1 MRKIDP
7 ARLGEALEQLDQAV
21 RAHTEWQERLL
32 EAIVHGLPLDSGA
45 LADRVHFGCRFNRW
59 YFDRAPAE
67 LWGHP
72 AYAALGVEHWRLH
85 RLTGRL
91 LQKLGID
98 APIEVEE
105 FDELVAGNERL
116 RASLGSL
123 RKGVDLDLRTLD
135 ATSGAAARSGL
146 LSDLRAW
153 RELAERGVQKC
164 SIVIVDLDRF
174 AAINDAHGRSVGD
187 AVLGAAV
194 TQLARLLRPFDKIYR
209 HGADEFLIALPGAD
223 LSMAQSVIRRVRDA
237 FAARPLRVGTEGL
250 ELTVT
255 AAFGL
260 AALDPE
266 VGAEE
271 SVERA
276 EQALLLAKTAGG
288 NRAIS
293 WDPSVTTGVRLPR
306 LKLDDIKS

>member
-1 MRKIDP
+1 MRKIHP

-21 RAHTEWQERLL
+21 RAHTDWQERLL
-32 EAIVHGLPLDSGA
+32 EAIVHGLAPDSGV
-45 LADRVHFGCRFNRW
+45 LADGVHFGCRFNRW

-91 LQKLGID
+91 LRKLEGD

-105 FDELVAGNERL
+105 FDELIAGNERL
-116 RASLGSL
+116 RATVGSL
-123 RKGVDLDLRTLD
+123 RQGIDLALRTID

-146 LSDLRAW
+146 LPELRAW
-153 RELAERGVQKC
+153 RELAARGVQPC
-164 SIVIVDLDRF
+164 SIAVVDVDGLG
-174 AAINDAHGRSVGD
+174 AINDAHGRDVGD

-194 TQLARLLRPFDKIYR
+194 RRFTRLLRPFDRIYR

-223 LSMAQSVIRRVRDA
+223 LSMAQAVIRHVRES
-237 FAARPLRVGTEGL
+237 FSSTPLWSGPGGAGL
-250 ELTVT
+250 AVT
-255 AAFGL
+255 ASYGL
-260 AALDPE
+260 AALDPG
-266 VGAEE
+266 VDPEE

-293 WDPSVTTGVRLPR
+293 WDPGVTTGVRLPR
-306 LKLDDIKS
+306 LQLDDIRN